1 MKCCVTMMCTLSY
14 RWLCWKICLLIFFP
28 LIFLT
33 LLAIMSHF
41 VWNSQNN
48 VYHSTE
54 CVTQE
59 MRGHGTGDF
68 TASADN
74 SGTTG
79 LCLYFII
86 HATLLELKC
95 MYFRLYIKIQHTCIF
110 KNISF
115 HVLLTKL
122 TPWNACVV
130 VAVFQQLPW
139 LIWPWTL

>member
-1 MKCCVTMMCTLSY
+1 MKCSENSLFPKNIKYHEMLCNYDVHTVLPMTVLENLSPDF
-14 RWLCWKICLLIFFP
+14 FFP

-68 TASADN
+68 TVSADN

-79 LCLYFII
+79 LCLYSII

-115 HVLLTKL
+115 HVLLTE
-122 TPWNACVV
+122 
-130 VAVFQQLPW
+130 
-139 LIWPWTL
+139 

>member
-1 MKCCVTMMCTLSY
+1 MKCSENSLFPNHIKYHEMCNYEVHTVLPMTA
-14 RWLCWKICLLIFFP
+14 LENLFPDFFFP

-115 HVLLTKL
+115 HVLLTE
-122 TPWNACVV
+122 
-130 VAVFQQLPW
+130 
-139 LIWPWTL
+139 